1 MLRMLVWLDQPY
13 SVFRLHLIICM
24 LQSLHIINKPCGCFQ
39 PWISMGGSARSR
51 TLGSFGDSV
60 LGFFASQNSMPQL
73 HSGYED
79 GPTLSRSPKHSCG
92 MGGRGREGEWK
103 KEGGEEKDG
112 KKDDRKGDKGGKG
125 G

>member
-1 MLRMLVWLDQPY
+1 
-13 SVFRLHLIICM
+13 
-24 LQSLHIINKPCGCFQ
+24 
-39 PWISMGGSARSR
+39 MGGSARSR

-79 GPTLSRSPKHSCG
+79 GPTLSRSPKYSYG
-92 MGGRGREGEWK
+92 MGRRGRGEWK
-103 KEGGEEKDG
+103 KEGGEEKD
-112 KKDDRKGDKGGKG
+112 DRKRDKGGKG